1 MATSLIFTFL
11 SLPCASVPRSIL
23 ISLVLLLASTM
34 PASTLTLDENQETR
48 ADKFGDFVFENG
60 LLVRVTEAPDFIG
73 NATTEDLSD
82 LNIDTTTIYSDYD
95 SLDGT
100 QTERVMLAKESENP
114 NLNNNDNQ
122 IELDA
127 APPAQSTFN
136 RETLNDSTV
145 VDLEVSSYHN
155 YSALVELLGSLEQE
169 YGHILTRWAELFL

>member
-60 LLVRVTEAPDFIG
+60 LLVRVTDAPVFIG
-73 NATTEDLSD
+73 NATTEDPTD
-82 LNIDTTTIYSDYD
+82 LNADTTNIYSDYV
-95 SLDGT
+95 SLDET
-100 QTERVMLAKESENP
+100 KTERVMLAKESENP
-114 NLNNNDNQ
+114 DLNNNDNQ
-122 IELDA
+122 TDA
-127 APPAQSTFN
+127 VPLTQSTFN
-136 RETLNDSTV
+136 RETLNDSTA
-145 VDLEVSSYHN
+145 VDVEVSSYHD

-169 YGHILTRWAELFL
+169 YGHILTR

>member
-60 LLVRVTEAPDFIG
+60 LLVRVTDAPVFIG
-73 NATTEDLSD
+73 NATTEDPTD
-82 LNIDTTTIYSDYD
+82 LNADTTNIYSDYV
-95 SLDGT
+95 SLDET
-100 QTERVMLAKESENP
+100 KTERVMLAKESENP
-114 NLNNNDNQ
+114 DLNNNDNQ
-122 IELDA
+122 TEFDA
-127 APPAQSTFN
+127 VPLTQSTFN
-136 RETLNDSTV
+136 RETLNDSTA
-145 VDLEVSSYHN
+145 VDVEVSSYHD

-169 YGHILTRWAELFL
+169 YGHILTR